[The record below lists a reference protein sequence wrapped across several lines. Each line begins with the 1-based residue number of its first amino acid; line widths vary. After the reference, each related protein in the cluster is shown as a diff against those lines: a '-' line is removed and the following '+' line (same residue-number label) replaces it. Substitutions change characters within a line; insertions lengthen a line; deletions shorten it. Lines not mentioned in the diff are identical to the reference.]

1 MQTASWV
8 IDCSLNGVH
17 KTAPLKGAYRRV
29 ALLYPSN
36 QMHPSVVEALVI
48 DHKSARLVAQQ
59 LHHVVG
65 SVYEHEYIP
74 AVQVPTHVVVHYPAQ
89 HVEVLAHVRRL
100 RVKPELRSVSKT
112 EHGLYAFEDCV
123 HHRGRQAA
131 LDAHVR
137 AGNRAE
143 FNAHPVLAG
152 WDALRFSA
160 GCGKCRRRF
169 HPGRQAATSYGQ
181 EPLRN
186 FRLGVL
192 PLPPEVLVLWNA
204 FLFQQGLD

>member
-1 MQTASWV
+1 
-8 IDCSLNGVH
+8 
-17 KTAPLKGAYRRV
+17 
-29 ALLYPSN
+29 
-36 QMHPSVVEALVI
+36 MHPSVVKAFVI

-65 SVYEHEYIP
+65 SVHEHEDIP
-74 AVQVPTHVVVHYPAQ
+74 AVQVLTHVVVHYPAQ

-100 RVKPELRSVSKT
+100 RVKPELRSFSKT

-123 HHRGRQAA
+123 HHRGRQAP

-143 FNAHPVLAG
+143 FNAHPVLNG
-152 WDALRFSA
+152 RDTLRLSA

-181 EPLRN
+181 EPIRTSALAY
-186 FRLGVL
+186 FRFHQKYWCSGMPFSFNRAMIAVPFSRASPWISSICSRVSMSVSISGAKLYTT
-192 PLPPEVLVLWNA
+192 
-204 FLFQQGLD
+204 